1 MWNVLPMLRWSFQW
15 RIETSVL
22 CIARLNGRY
31 WANNRITWAKNSTI
45 TLWRREA
52 KHHHQQPMATSCWA
66 IGIMQLDTQAVVESD
81 ARWFVWGHRCGIAST
96 IPLISASQI
105 GESIIQS
112 PIDEEK
118 RWCSPARLP
127 LDERSSLQF
136 RWLWLFTNKVNNR
149 WLPAFFSHFCTM

>member
-66 IGIMQLDTQAVVESD
+66 IGIMQLDTQAVVESA
-81 ARWFVWGHRCGIAST
+81 ARWFVWGHRYATVDDSINISVTNRWINHSKSNWWGKKMALQCVL
-96 IPLISASQI
+96 PLACRSMKDLLCNFDDFDCSQI
-105 GESIIQS
+105 
-112 PIDEEK
+112 K
-118 RWCSPARLP
+118 
-127 LDERSSLQF
+127 
-136 RWLWLFTNKVNNR
+136 
-149 WLPAFFSHFCTM
+149 